1 MSPPGVGPASTADTV
16 DRLAG
21 AAERRRVRGWLLA
34 GGALILAI
42 AIFGID
48 HGLQLARLEREL
60 AAERVAHAAAGELAL
75 ALQREEVRLHRLL
88 GKERAAADRT
98 VRATATADLKALAV
112 QLRERLPE
120 LLDLHIA
127 EEQPLAGTTITT
139 RLVLGHAATGTAG
152 AESASVTPVL
162 EHGLRLGGQRLTLH
176 RPCTELSA
184 VVAPSWATLW
194 LVHDGRHWP
203 LATRPA
209 PGSGAA
215 ADPPAASTAAA
226 GDEPDTTASV
236 PIPHAG
242 AEGWRVAVHRPFGFV
257 IAPSVAASLLLV
269 GLTVAGG
276 LRLWR
281 WTRHREES
289 LLREQQRLT
298 ANQRKLAAVLDST
311 TDGIVML
318 DASQRM
324 ELLNPAAE
332 VMFGRL
338 ETDVLGAPITDLLP
352 ELARPSAARADH
364 PLPIVYDTQ
373 GRRGDSDRF
382 PARIAERRLQL
393 DDGPR
398 RLLLVQDLT
407 EQERQTKQLEY
418 LEQRDVITG
427 LLNRSE
433 FERRMARLLAE
444 AAGSEAA
451 HVLCYIDID
460 QFKVINDTV
469 GHAAGDALIG
479 QLAKIIEVKLSAAA
493 LVGRLG
499 GDEFGA
505 LFAERTEAEVLDIC
519 EDLMQTVRNFLFTW
533 REHSYDVAVSIGV
546 TAFLPEHE
554 SPEAELAKADV
565 ACHMAKREG
574 RDRVHVYRDSDVSL
588 IRHHG
593 EMHLVSAITQALSGG
608 HFRLY
613 AQPILPLAGAE
624 PGGGRTHY
632 EILVRMLDAHGQLV
646 APDTFVPAA
655 ERYILMPAVDRW
667 IIHQLFSTQHERMR
681 EWHRMHPGQFLFA
694 VNLSG
699 TSVSDDSFL
708 PYLKRQFE
716 VHDIPPSVIC
726 FEITETAAMRN
737 VGRARSFIGSLAALG
752 CSFALDDFGSGLS
765 SYGYLRELPV
775 SYLKIDGS
783 FVRDMHTDPVNYALV
798 ASINQVAHVLG
809 LKTIAEW
816 AENESIINQLRA
828 LNVDFVQGFAIG
840 TPLPVVVCD
849 AAVTADMLA
858 SAEAGA
864 EPGAHAGAPSGSE
877 PGAGAGAAADHGL
890 GAPARDPLQD
900 PLQDPHG

>member
-1 MSPPGVGPASTADTV
+1 MSPPGVGSAPAADTV
-16 DRLAG
+16 DTVAG
-21 AAERRRVRGWLLA
+21 AAERRRMRGWLLA
-34 GGALILAI
+34 GGVLILAI
-42 AIFGID
+42 AMFGVG
-48 HGLQLARLEREL
+48 HALQLARLEREL
-60 AAERVAHAAAGELAL
+60 AAERVAHAAAAELAL

-88 GKERAAADRT
+88 GEARAAAAERSPPNAPTDME
-98 VRATATADLKALAV
+98 ALAA
-112 QLRERLPE
+112 QLRELLPE

-127 EEQPLAGTTITT
+127 DEQPLAGTAITT
-139 RLVLGHAATGTAG
+139 RLLPGHAEGGGRG
-152 AESASVTPVL
+152 AEPDRATLVL
-162 EHGLRLGGQRLTLH
+162 AHRLRLGGQHLTLH
-176 RPCTELSA
+176 RRCTELRA
-184 VVAPSWATLW
+184 VTAPRWAELW

-209 PGSGAA
+209 SGSAA
-215 ADPPAASTAAA
+215 AAQPPAASTAAA
-226 GDEPDTTASV
+226 EQPETIASV
-236 PIPHAG
+236 RIPHAG
-242 AEGWRVAVHRPFGFV
+242 AEGWQVAAHRPFGFV
-257 IAPSVAASLLLV
+257 VVPSVAASLLLV
-269 GLTVAGG
+269 GLTAAGG

-281 WTRHREES
+281 WTRHREDG
-289 LLREQQRLT
+289 LLREQKRLT

-318 DASQRM
+318 DARHRM

-338 ETDVLGAPITDLLP
+338 ETDVLGAPVTELLP
-352 ELARPSAARADH
+352 ALALPADPSADH
-364 PLPIVYDTQ
+364 ALAGVYDTQ
-373 GRRGDSDRF
+373 GLRDGFERF
-382 PARIAERRLQL
+382 PARINERRLQL

-407 EQERQTKQLEY
+407 EQERQAKQLEY

-433 FERRMARLLAE
+433 LERRMARLLAE

-469 GHAAGDALIG
+469 GHAAGDALIS

-505 LFAERTEAEVLDIC
+505 LFAEHTEAEVLAIC
-519 EDLMQTVRNFLFTW
+519 EDLMQTVRNFQFKW
-533 REHSYDVAVSIGV
+533 REHAYDVAVSIGV

-593 EMHLVSAITQALSGG
+593 EMHLVSTITQALSGG
-608 HFRLY
+608 RFRLY
-613 AQPILPLAGAE
+613 AQPIMPLAGAE

-632 EILVRMLDAHGQLV
+632 EILVRMLDAHGELV
-646 APDTFVPAA
+646 APDTFIPAA

-667 IIHQLFSTQHERMR
+667 IIHQLFSTQRERMR
-681 EWHRMHPGQFLFA
+681 QWHREHPGQFLFA

-708 PYLKRQFE
+708 PYLERQFE
-716 VHDIPPSVIC
+716 VHDIPPAAIC

-737 VGRARSFIGSLAALG
+737 LARAQSFIASLGALG

-765 SYGYLRELPV
+765 SYGYLRELRV

-840 TPLPVVVCD
+840 TPLPVVPCD

-858 SAEAGA
+858 SAQSGAQSGADVDAQDGSGHGTGPGTGAGA
-864 EPGAHAGAPSGSE
+864 EPADDLS
-877 PGAGAGAAADHGL
+877 AAS
-890 GAPARDPLQD
+890 RDPSH
-900 PLQDPHG
+900 DPHG